1 MRKKNFLII
10 LILVIAASITFI
22 SCDLV
27 SKSSEEIVGTWT
39 GSDSLYDWIFNAD
52 NSFTSDFYGL
62 GIRINTGTWSL
73 TKDLLT
79 LDYDNEYI
87 ETEQYDVRFSDG
99 NMYWELPDTGITLYM
114 YSME

>member
-1 MRKKNFLII
+1 MRKKNLLFVL
-10 LILVIAASITFI
+10 LLVIAVSITFI
-22 SCDLV
+22 ACELI
-27 SKSSEEIVGTWT
+27 SSEDIVGTWT
-39 GSDSLYDWIFNAD
+39 DLTGSEEWIFNAD
-52 NSFTSDFYGL
+52 NSFTSDFYSL

-79 LDYDNEYI
+79 RDYDNEYK